1 MGLGF
6 FWGNGIWVSQ
16 RVGLGS
22 DPTYPDSL
30 AVILYPKV
38 TLWKK
43 TNTSGFHIY
52 CNGKLQKEMLK

>member
-1 MGLGF
+1 M
-6 FWGNGIWVSQ
+6 WVSQ

-22 DPTYPDSL
+22 DPTHSDSL

-43 TNTSGFHIY
+43 TNTSGFHKD
-52 CNGKLQKEMLK
+52 CNAKLQKEMLK